1 MTGQVAHLL
10 DEEHQA
16 TLALLAAAEG
26 AFGRSRADALRDE
39 GLVRIALR
47 LRAHLVEHVPRHFA
61 FEEDALFPRLADA
74 GEGDICELLR
84 DEHREI
90 ESVIAEIVPLATDVA
105 ALDAPGFDV
114 LRRAVLELCER
125 LRAHIE
131 KETMG
136 LVPLCDD
143 HLAAGT
149 DGELALAYAS
159 S

>member
-16 TLALLAAAEG
+16 TLDLLGAAEAG
-26 AFGRSRADALRDE
+26 FARARADSPRDE
-39 GLVRIALR
+39 VVARLANR
-47 LRAHLVEHVPRHFA
+47 LREHLAHHVPRHFA
-61 FEEDALFPRLADA
+61 FEEDVLFPRLAAA
-74 GEGDICELLR
+74 GEPDICELLTE
-84 DEHREI
+84 EHRSI
-90 ESVIAEIVPLATDVA
+90 EAVIAEILPRAADPS
-105 ALDAPGFDV
+105 ALDAAQFDA

-125 LRAHIE
+125 LRSHIE

-143 HLAAGT
+143 HLQAEA
-149 DGELALAYAS
+149 DQELALAYAS